1 MQLVQLPYHRISP
14 AILWSESI
22 NNVKKNVYVALRKAG
37 QGQAVYEKSLQIIK
51 SMREFLAQSVGS
63 KNVSL
68 QNIAM
73 NFCGGWS
80 CFIGKNT
87 NRRLKKSMHAPR
99 KTCLGILL
107 ASYLRT
113 HSITKARLFYCYT
126 DCRSH

>member
-1 MQLVQLPYHRISP
+1 M
-14 AILWSESI
+14 
-22 NNVKKNVYVALRKAG
+22 
-37 QGQAVYEKSLQIIK
+37 QGQAVYEESLQIIK

-80 CFIGKNT
+80 CSFEKIPIGGLKNPC
-87 NRRLKKSMHAPR
+87 MPR
-99 KTCLGILL
+99 EKLAQVFLL

-113 HSITKARLFYCYT
+113 HTITKARLFYCYT

>member
-1 MQLVQLPYHRISP
+1 L
-14 AILWSESI
+14 AESI
-22 NNVKKNVYVALRKAG
+22 KNVKKKCLGGIKEDSA
-37 QGQAVYEKSLQIIK
+37 GQAVYEKSLQIIK
-51 SMREFLAQSVGS
+51 SVREFLAQSVGS

-73 NFCGGWS
+73 NFCGCWS
-80 CFIGKNT
+80 FSLEKIPIGG
-87 NRRLKKSMHAPR
+87 LKKSMHAPR
-99 KTCLGILL
+99 KTCSGILL